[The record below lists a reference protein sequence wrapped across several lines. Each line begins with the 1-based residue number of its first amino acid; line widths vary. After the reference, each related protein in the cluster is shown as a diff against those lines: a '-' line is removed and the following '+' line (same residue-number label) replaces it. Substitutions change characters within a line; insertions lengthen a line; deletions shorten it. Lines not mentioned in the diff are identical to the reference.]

1 MTEMILMLVI
11 VFGSIMVTTLGCVWM
26 GTSYSSKKRG
36 YITGASEREIK
47 QLHEQVVQIQ
57 QDVRFLQKEVKSLI
71 KIAKGIIE

>member
-1 MTEMILMLVI
+1 MTEMLLVLVI

-36 YITGASEREIK
+36 LITGASEREIK
-47 QLHEQVVQIQ
+47 ELHEQVVQIQ
-57 QDVRFLQKEVKSLI
+57 QEVRFLQKEVKSLI

>member
-1 MTEMILMLVI
+1 MTEMILMPVI

-36 YITGASEREIK
+36 FITGASEREIK

-57 QDVRFLQKEVKSLI
+57 QEVRSLQKEVKSLI
-71 KIAKGIIE
+71 KIANGIIE

>member
-11 VFGSIMVTTLGCVWM
+11 VFGSTMVTTLGCVWM

-36 YITGASEREIK
+36 FITGASEREIK

-57 QDVRFLQKEVKSLI
+57 QEVRSLQKEVKSLI
-71 KIAKGIIE
+71 KIANGIIE